1 MEERIYARYMSDV
14 AYFLTKL
21 EAAPESYYFIPI
33 ALAYNKLKKYDET
46 ISLCKIGLS
55 YFPSN
60 CGAKVLLA
68 EASIY
73 TGDTDFARDLLFD
86 VLTEDGDNY
95 KALKLLGVIYRSLEM
110 NDEAL
115 KYFTGAYLRS
125 PEDIELKKTIED
137 MGGSVDIDD
146 ILGSIQGSHTVSE
159 GEEDEE
165 AKTFQEI
172 ELKIKN
178 AELVMADLVADK
190 TIMGPKRSKDEAEKE
205 PESNLISDDE
215 LELLLMQA
223 SEPVKAEPLPQEEI
237 APPESV
243 FIDDDLAKLMSGQDL
258 AQDENISGEEDLSFN
273 EGDTFGSDLPNDD
286 SQLLDE
292 PLSFSESDLL
302 SEDLPI
308 DGNVSENMDLSSH
321 ITDEPVSLD
330 DMSDDD
336 LLAALRAKESA
347 SVESVAASS
356 DDDLLSALDSENL
369 EEALGQTQSE
379 NDDLLSA
386 LGGENLEEA
395 LGQTQSENDDLLA
408 ALGGENLEEMLGQT
422 QSENDDLLSALG
434 GENLEEA
441 LGQTQSENDDL
452 LSALDSENLEEALG
466 QTQSENDDL
475 LSALGGENLEEALLL
490 KDPQDLT
497 FEMADMI
504 GDDTDNERDDNI
516 YPQSSFNELPPE
528 GDLGSSA
535 PFVQDNIW
543 NEILEASGLDGADR
557 DKGEALGEE
566 SDSYND
572 TVEFSP
578 YSEDN
583 PPAKTK
589 KQRQLEKLEAKLNKI
604 RKRTEK

>member
-395 LGQTQSENDDLLA
+395 L
-408 ALGGENLEEMLGQT
+408 
-422 QSENDDLLSALG
+422 
-434 GENLEEA
+434 
-441 LGQTQSENDDL
+441 
-452 LSALDSENLEEALG
+452 
-466 QTQSENDDL
+466 
-475 LSALGGENLEEALLL
+475 LL

>member
-73 TGDTDFARDLLFD
+73 TGDTDFARELLFD

-356 DDDLLSALDSENL
+356 DDDLLSALGSENL
-369 EEALGQTQSE
+369 EEILGQTQSE

-386 LGGENLEEA
+386 LGSENLEEA
-395 LGQTQSENDDLLA
+395 LE
-408 ALGGENLEEMLGQT
+408 QT

-434 GENLEEA
+434 
-441 LGQTQSENDDL
+441 
-452 LSALDSENLEEALG
+452 SENLEEILE

-475 LSALGGENLEEALLL
+475 LSALGSENLEEAPLL